1 MTATVLIIINDV
13 LLIGFGPFMGWL
25 TVGGEMS
32 ERTTEMDGDLRS
44 RVVSLEHQGASRDQ
58 RLTALEAWQRQ
69 SDIADARKDE
79 QFKHMD
85 MRFSTLDAK
94 IDGVNGTL
102 NRIAKLGISGIIL
115 AIVAFMMG
123 GGFKLP

>member
-1 MTATVLIIINDV
+1 
-13 LLIGFGPFMGWL
+13 
-25 TVGGEMS
+25 MS
-32 ERTTEMDGDLRS
+32 ERNTEIDGDLRS
-44 RVVSLEHQGASRDQ
+44 RLVALEHQGASRDQ
-58 RLTALEAWQRQ
+58 RLAALEARQRQ
-69 SDIADARKDE
+69 SDIAEARKDE

-94 IDGVNGTL
+94 IDGVSGTL
-102 NRIAKLGISGIIL
+102 NWIAKLVISGIIL